1 MEANGPRPNDESLPF
16 GRASLALA
24 EAIKAGDVG
33 AAERCFTPDACLITP
48 DATAVSGPL
57 EVRGILAQ
65 LIDAGTVI
73 EVETGSLVRAG
84 ELALSS
90 ERLHFRSRGLP
101 YRQTFAANMVLR
113 RQGGDWRVAIAAP
126 WGWGS

>member
-1 MEANGPRPNDESLPF
+1 MEPIDARPSDESLPF

-24 EAIKAGDVG
+24 EAIRAGDVG
-33 AAERCFTPDACLITP
+33 AAVRCFTADACLITP

-57 EVRGILAQ
+57 EVRSILTQ

-73 EVETGSLVRAG
+73 EVEGGSVVRAG

-90 ERLHFRSRGLP
+90 ERLHFRSRGVP

-126 WGWGS
+126 WGWGG

>member
-1 MEANGPRPNDESLPF
+1 MEATDARPSDESLPF

-24 EAIKAGDVG
+24 EAIKDRDVD
-33 AAERCFTPDACLITP
+33 AAEHCFTPDACLITP
-48 DATAVSGPL
+48 DATAVSGL
-57 EVRGILAQ
+57 VEVRAILTQ

-73 EVETGSLVRAG
+73 EVEGGSVVRAG

-90 ERLHFRSRGLP
+90 ERLHFRSRGAP

>member
-1 MEANGPRPNDESLPF
+1 METIDARPSDESLPL
-16 GRASLALA
+16 GWASLALA
-24 EAIKAGDVG
+24 DAIKTGDVG

-57 EVRGILAQ
+57 EVRAILIQ

-73 EVETGSLVRAG
+73 EVEAGAVVRAG

-90 ERLHFRSRGLP
+90 ERLHFRSRGVP

-113 RQGGDWRVAIAAP
+113 RDGSDWRVAIAAP
-126 WGWGS
+126 LGWGG